1 MIVLIFLSYYSLV
14 QHFATRLAIH
24 LSSFLLILT
33 GAFIMQ
39 NIIRLVLP
47 VSLHQTTQNYL
58 HRRDERT
65 ERLESER
72 KIKFKMRCQTNQID
86 VLKDECTSL

>member
-39 NIIRLVLP
+39 NIIRLVL
-47 VSLHQTTQNYL
+47 LL
-58 HRRDERT
+58 
-65 ERLESER
+65 
-72 KIKFKMRCQTNQID
+72 I
-86 VLKDECTSL
+86 